1 MSNMNNN
8 NTLITNNTD
17 KIFNT
22 NNNNNNSNIAISKFD
37 DLSYGTLRRYQAFFD
52 IKDESKT
59 QDKKLISDL
68 LKNHFNNLEIDTD
81 RVLESFMKIE
91 KDQNFDKNN
100 SLRKSSRFQEKN
112 MNKFLDNFLNNK

>member
-1 MSNMNNN
+1 MSNNN
-8 NTLITNNTD
+8 ID
-17 KIFNT
+17 KNS
-22 NNNNNNSNIAISKFD
+22 NNNNSKIAISKFD

-52 IKDESKT
+52 IKDETKT
-59 QDKKLISDL
+59 QDKKLIADL
-68 LKNHFNNLEIDTD
+68 LKGHFNKLEIDTD

-91 KDQNFDKNN
+91 KDQNSDKNN